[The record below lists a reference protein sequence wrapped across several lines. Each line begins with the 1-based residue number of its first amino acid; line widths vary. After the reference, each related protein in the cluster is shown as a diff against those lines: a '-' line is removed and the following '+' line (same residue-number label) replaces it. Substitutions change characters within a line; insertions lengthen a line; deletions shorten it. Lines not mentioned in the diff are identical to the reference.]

1 MKNKRLVLLL
11 LVGTMLFS
19 LCAAAYAKTTEIVV
33 WTFLNPA
40 DKSGR
45 GKVLADLIAR
55 YKETY
60 PDVNVIVE
68 SMQWDTIGAKF
79 LAAHQTGTAPDVIFC
94 LSSYFGEALK
104 VGALEP
110 LDTLFLSRWTDKQ
123 VADINDSRFQ
133 MGVTKGRHY
142 QVFMFANV
150 SGILYRTDIFKKFG
164 IDPATLTTWDAITK
178 AAQKMTY
185 VNKDGMQV
193 YGLGVG
199 LSESS
204 ADSSVLIADTLCRYG
219 SVVDSKGQ
227 PVWAESQYS
236 KRALQLQ
243 VDMIKRYRI
252 MPASAITSTSDEI
265 YSDFAAGKYAMIFGG
280 STRFGTIQS
289 QCVFDPAD
297 FSIMPYPAEDG
308 YKYTAYVSGWNVGV
322 WSGSKH
328 KTEAGRFI
336 EMMVSPEFDKKWVLE
351 GSQIPLLSSTKDALK
366 DYFSEPRKA
375 FIPKTMVL
383 LKNAVSDDTEHVTT
397 GYRSD
402 LNRAV
407 QYVYAD
413 GYSVETAL
421 TKTAQE
427 FLASTGQ

>member
-133 MGVTKGRHY
+133 NGSY
-142 QVFMFANV
+142 QRPSL
-150 SGILYRTDIFKKFG
+150 SGFYVRQRLRYSYRTDIFKKF
-164 IDPATLTTWDAITK
+164 
-178 AAQKMTY
+178 
-185 VNKDGMQV
+185 V
-193 YGLGVG
+193 
-199 LSESS
+199 
-204 ADSSVLIADTLCRYG
+204 
-219 SVVDSKGQ
+219 
-227 PVWAESQYS
+227 
-236 KRALQLQ
+236 
-243 VDMIKRYRI
+243 
-252 MPASAITSTSDEI
+252 
-265 YSDFAAGKYAMIFGG
+265 
-280 STRFGTIQS
+280 
-289 QCVFDPAD
+289 
-297 FSIMPYPAEDG
+297 
-308 YKYTAYVSGWNVGV
+308 
-322 WSGSKH
+322 
-328 KTEAGRFI
+328 
-336 EMMVSPEFDKKWVLE
+336 
-351 GSQIPLLSSTKDALK
+351 
-366 DYFSEPRKA
+366 
-375 FIPKTMVL
+375 
-383 LKNAVSDDTEHVTT
+383 
-397 GYRSD
+397 
-402 LNRAV
+402 
-407 QYVYAD
+407 
-413 GYSVETAL
+413 
-421 TKTAQE
+421 
-427 FLASTGQ
+427 

>member
-150 SGILYRTDIFKKFG
+150 SGSLYRTDIFKKFG

-243 VDMIKRYRI
+243 VDMIKRIPHHACQRHHFHFRR
-252 MPASAITSTSDEI
+252 DL
-265 YSDFAAGKYAMIFGG
+265 FRLRGGKYAMIFGG
-280 STRFGTIQS
+280 STPIRHYSVSVRIRP
-289 QCVFDPAD
+289 CD

-328 KTEAGRFI
+328 KTEA
-336 EMMVSPEFDKKWVLE
+336 V
-351 GSQIPLLSSTKDALK
+351 
-366 DYFSEPRKA
+366 
-375 FIPKTMVL
+375 
-383 LKNAVSDDTEHVTT
+383 
-397 GYRSD
+397 
-402 LNRAV
+402 
-407 QYVYAD
+407 
-413 GYSVETAL
+413 
-421 TKTAQE
+421 
-427 FLASTGQ
+427 AS